1 MWRFLLVGVI
11 LLSACTKYQVLETGY
26 YDPNVDSTITKE
38 AKVSYINRLY
48 ITLLGFKPDSN
59 QQADALA
66 QLNSDPSNVNVRKVL
81 IENLMNDDAYYNKVW
96 EDARSELLE
105 GADTASIRNEYDQA
119 VYNYQNTSG
128 HSQEYWKDQVDRLRT
143 LLNIPDE
150 LKSGLIN
157 MQELH
162 SRAVNNPIYDDI
174 NMGTENFVVSVFQ
187 NFFFRYPTI
196 AELNQGKR
204 MVDGRQGVLFLQGG
218 SSKSDFLQI
227 IFTSTA
233 YFEGQ
238 IVNLHKRYLFRE
250 PQSLELSTFTQ
261 AYQQHNDYQRIQT
274 EILASDD
281 YFFL

>member
-1 MWRFLLVGVI
+1 MWRLLLIGMI
-11 LLSACTKYQVLETGY
+11 LLSGCTKYQVLETGN
-26 YDPNVDSTITKE
+26 YDPNADNTITKE
-38 AKVSYINRLY
+38 AKVNYINRLY
-48 ITLLGFKPDSN
+48 ITLLGFKPDSA

-66 QLNSDPSNVNVRKVL
+66 QLNSDPTDVDVRKVL
-81 IENLMNDDAYYNKVW
+81 VENMMSYDAYFLKVW
-96 EDARSELLE
+96 EDARSEVLE
-105 GADTASIRNEYDQA
+105 GVDTATIRNEYDQA

-128 HSQEYWKDQVDRLRT
+128 NSQAYWKEQVDRLSA

-150 LKSGLIN
+150 LKSGMIN

-162 SRAVNNPIYDDI
+162 TRAVNNPIYDNI

-196 AELNQGKR
+196 AELDEGKH
-204 MVDGRQGVLFLQGG
+204 MVDGKQGVLFLQGG

-274 EILASDD
+274 EILASDE